1 MMQVLGRRKKIRVN
15 TYRAKKKE
23 NQSESEK
30 NTQFEKRDLENR
42 NIQSL
47 KKQKQMLDNNNME
60 AVAFINIANTYE
72 SP

>member
-1 MMQVLGRRKKIRVN
+1 MSQK
-15 TYRAKKKE
+15 
-23 NQSESEK
+23 K

-60 AVAFINIANTYE
+60 AVAFINIANTYK

>member
-1 MMQVLGRRKKIRVN
+1 MQVLGRRKKIRVN

>member
-1 MMQVLGRRKKIRVN
+1 MQVLGRRKKIRVN

-60 AVAFINIANTYE
+60 AVAFINIANTYK

>member
-1 MMQVLGRRKKIRVN
+1 MQVLGRRKKIRVN
-15 TYRAKKKE
+15 IIEEKRKKINLSQK
-23 NQSESEK
+23 K

-60 AVAFINIANTYE
+60 AVAFINIANTYK

>member
-1 MMQVLGRRKKIRVN
+1 MQVLGRRKKIRVN
-15 TYRAKKKE
+15 TYRGKKKE

-30 NTQFEKRDLENR
+30 KYSENR
-42 NIQSL
+42 NIQNL

-60 AVAFINIANTYE
+60 AVAFINIANTYK

>member
-1 MMQVLGRRKKIRVN
+1 MQVLGRRKKIRVN

-60 AVAFINIANTYE
+60 AVAFINIANTCK